1 MWTFSNKPF
10 SQWNKSKQEQGLCKT
25 GIALLYTAL
34 LQHDM
39 KFVVGDAMIYCS
51 VLRVGYVRTECDWR
65 KTMLARVMNELSYN
79 LCHIWNDW
87 LQDTPLHPADIPQ
100 GSSFIQGFIASGM
113 SAFRCE
119 KEMQLIFLFHGHFCS
134 PILIGVVLEHVII
147 GLQSPDSYKDVIL
160 PV

>member
-1 MWTFSNKPF
+1 MRDVNIQQQTIQPVK
-10 SQWNKSKQEQGLCKT
+10 QVKQEQGLCKT
-25 GIALLYTAL
+25 GVTLLYTAL

-65 KTMLARVMNELSYN
+65 KTMLARVMDELSYN

-119 KEMQLIFLFHGHFCS
+119 KEIQLIFCFM
-134 PILIGVVLEHVII
+134 VIFVPQYWLVWYWI
-147 GLQSPDSYKDVIL
+147 ML
-160 PV
+160 